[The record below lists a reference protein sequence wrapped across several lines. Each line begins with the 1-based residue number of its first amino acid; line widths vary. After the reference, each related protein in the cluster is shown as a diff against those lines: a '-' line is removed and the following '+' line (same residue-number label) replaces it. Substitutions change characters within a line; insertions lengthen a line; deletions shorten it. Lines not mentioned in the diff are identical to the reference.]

1 MNISRREFES
11 LVEEALAKLP
21 QRFAALLENIAV
33 VVEDEPT
40 DDDLDE
46 VFGAEEEVDAEDEDE
61 LLGIFRGTPLT
72 ERRHDD
78 LPQLPAEVA
87 IFRGPIL
94 RVARDRHEA
103 VQEIRETVIHEL
115 GHYFGLG
122 DDEMVF

>member
-1 MNISRREFES
+1 MNRREFEQ
-11 LVEEALAKLP
+11 LVEEALASLP
-21 QRFAALLENIAV
+21 ERFAKLLENVAV
-33 VVEDEPT
+33 VVEEEPS

-46 VFGAEEEVDAEDEDE
+46 VFGDDEEGDDE

-72 ERRHDD
+72 ERRFDD

-94 RVARDRHEA
+94 RVAHDRRDAIH
-103 VQEIRETVIHEL
+103 EIRETVIHEL

-122 DDEMVF
+122 DHEMVF

>member
-1 MNISRREFES
+1 VVISRREFES

-21 QRFAALLENIAV
+21 KRFAALLENVAV
-33 VVEDEPT
+33 VVEEEPT

-46 VFGAEEEVDAEDEDE
+46 VFGDEEDDE

-72 ERRHDD
+72 QRRHDD

-94 RVARDRHEA
+94 RVARDRREA

-122 DDEMVF
+122 DDEMVY

>member
-1 MNISRREFES
+1 MHLDRREFER
-11 LVEEALAKLP
+11 LVEEALASLP
-21 QRFAALLENIAV
+21 ERFAKLLENIAV
-33 VVEDEPT
+33 VVEEEPS

-46 VFGAEEEVDAEDEDE
+46 VFGEGEEPDDE

-72 ERRHDD
+72 LRRHDD

-94 RVARDRHEA
+94 RVTHDREDAIH
-103 VQEIRETVIHEL
+103 EIRETVIHEL

-122 DDEMVF
+122 DHEMVF

>member
-1 MNISRREFES
+1 MLLSRPEFEH
-11 LVEEALAKLP
+11 LVEEALARLP
-21 QRFAALLENIAV
+21 ERFAKLLENIAV
-33 VVEDEPT
+33 VVEEEPS

-46 VFGAEEEVDAEDEDE
+46 VFGDEEEDDDGEDE

-72 ERRHDD
+72 QRRFDD

-94 RVARDRHEA
+94 RVSANRQEA
-103 VQEIRETVIHEL
+103 IHEIRETVIHEL

-122 DDEMVF
+122 DHEMVF

>member
-1 MNISRREFES
+1 MNIPRREFEL
-11 LVEEALAKLP
+11 LVEEALARLP
-21 QRFAALLENIAV
+21 ERFSTLLENIAV
-33 VVEDEPT
+33 VVEEEPS

-46 VFGAEEEVDAEDEDE
+46 VFGEDEEPDDE

-72 ERRHDD
+72 LRRFDD

-94 RVARDRHEA
+94 RVAHDRDDALR
-103 VQEIRETVIHEL
+103 EIRETVIHEL

-122 DDEMVF
+122 DHEMVF